1 MKRNWSRR
9 ELEALGEPIN
19 PELPTRL
26 ERKAGGG
33 GKGGSPPPPPD
44 YTAAAEAQGKS
55 SMEAI
60 QYQTQ
65 ANRPNIQTPW
75 GSQTWSGGADNNWTQ
90 TTTLTPDAENALNS
104 QLNMQKGRSDIANS
118 LMPQAEAAV
127 TNPIDY
133 SNMIDYGSKPEQS
146 QFNMMGNAP
155 QLQTSVDTSG
165 VPQLPGQFSAD
176 GIPGMPTY
184 DSNFVQ
190 DVQNQ
195 ALDFMR
201 PDQQRQ
207 QADLDA
213 KLAGQG
219 IAYGSRAWET
229 AQRRM
234 ADQQARDKYQ
244 ALNTAM
250 SQGNQMYSNQLAAN
264 QQGFNQA
271 DRTFGNNLGLNSQ
284 GFNQATNLFSL
295 GNAAT
300 QNQNAL
306 NMANN
311 TFNNQ
316 TMQNQF
322 AQQQQQANYQ
332 NQLRQQQI
340 AEAQMRQLQ
349 PLNNINALLTGQQ
362 VAMPSMPTFNT
373 AGAAQPVNY
382 LGAAQSQYSA
392 DLGAYNAQQ
401 AAGGALTSG
410 LFGLGGAM
418 LGGAGAAGGF
428 GNLFSL
434 GGK

>member
-1 MKRNWSRR
+1 
-9 ELEALGEPIN
+9 
-19 PELPTRL
+19 
-26 ERKAGGG
+26 
-33 GKGGSPPPPPD
+33 
-44 YTAAAEAQGKS
+44 
-55 SMEAI
+55 
-60 QYQTQ
+60 
-65 ANRPNIQTPW
+65 
-75 GSQTWSGGADNNWTQ
+75 
-90 TTTLTPDAENALNS
+90 
-104 QLNMQKGRSDIANS
+104 
-118 LMPQAEAAV
+118 
-127 TNPIDY
+127 
-133 SNMIDYGSKPEQS
+133 
-146 QFNMMGNAP
+146 
-155 QLQTSVDTSG
+155 
-165 VPQLPGQFSAD
+165 
-176 GIPGMPTY
+176 MPTY

-201 PDQQRQ
+201 PDMQRQ

-234 ADQQARDKYQ
+234 GDQQARDKFQ

-250 SQGNQMYSNQLAAN
+250 SQGNQMYANQLAAN

-332 NQLRQQQI
+332 NTLRQQQI

-362 VAMPSMPTFNT
+362 VGMPSMPTFNT

-382 LGAAQSQYSA
+382 LGAAQSQY
-392 DLGAYNAQQ
+392 GAELSNYNAQQ

-434 GGK
+434 GGQK

>member
-1 MKRNWSRR
+1 
-9 ELEALGEPIN
+9 
-19 PELPTRL
+19 
-26 ERKAGGG
+26 
-33 GKGGSPPPPPD
+33 
-44 YTAAAEAQGKS
+44 
-55 SMEAI
+55 MEAI